1 MNSISIENARGFLV
15 WLFMALTFKG
25 TSIPGIHGDLIAPS
39 PEVQRTETATS
50 GLRGISEL
58 RGELNGGEFVVNVTL
73 FNGYSNAAAVYS
85 AIATLRNLQGKNGA
99 LVESGNRSFS
109 ESNVTLV
116 DVALNRGPMP
126 CNGASTVGTFTG
138 WMAELQLRFR
148 RLRP

>member
-1 MNSISIENARGFLV
+1 MGC
-15 WLFMALTFKG
+15 MALTFKG

-58 RGELNGGEFVVNVTL
+58 RGELTGGEFVVNVTL
-73 FNGYSNAAAVYS
+73 FNSYSTAAACYS
-85 AIATLRNLQGKNGA
+85 AIAALRNLQGKNGTLA
-99 LVESGNRSFS
+99 ETGNRTFS
-109 ESNVTLV
+109 EANVTLV
-116 DVALNRGPMP
+116 DVALNRGPIP
-126 CNGASTVGTFTG
+126 CTGASTVSGYSG